1 MILLN
6 RLKNIYRLFKY
17 ESSILSY
24 SLRSTQSYET
34 NITEFINNSSLSSKT
49 KYLIWVDTI
58 NFKTNIF
65 KGQQHNWIL
74 INSYICTIGKPTS
87 PTIKGIFYAVPK
99 GYSFGEARGFRCLY
113 YTQIKDNYLF
123 HSIPYNLDGSIRD
136 PRLGLQLT
144 DGCVRLATKDS
155 KWIYYNVPSG
165 STIYIS

>member
-1 MILLN
+1 MCI
-6 RLKNIYRLFKY
+6 RDR
-17 ESSILSY
+17 
-24 SLRSTQSYET
+24 
-34 NITEFINNSSLSSKT
+34 
-49 KYLIWVDTI
+49 
-58 NFKTNIF
+58 F

-87 PTIKGIFYAVPK
+87 PTIKGIFYAGPK

-165 STIYIS
+165 STIYICLLYTSS